1 MRDDVIGYLL
11 KAPAAARDC
20 PDVAAWWPRH
30 REIAA
35 VWRNPMDR
43 AIVGGFGA
51 DRVGWAFASGYQ
63 AALHALFPEV
73 PEDRIAALCVSEAD
87 GNSPK
92 AIKSTLRRAG
102 DAWLL
107 NGAKRWTT
115 LGPDGALFFVAAR
128 DASVSGERA
137 AIRVARVAADAP
149 GVTIMPMPPTRFVPE
164 VPHAQL
170 RFEDVRLADDA
181 LLPGDG
187 YEDYVKRFR
196 TVEDLHV
203 NAAVVAYLVREARR
217 LGWSPAWIERAA
229 ALLHGLRAIAG
240 EDATAP
246 ATHIALAGALAQG
259 TDLIGE
265 AETFWNS
272 VGDDPAGSRWRR
284 DRELLEVAGS
294 ARTQRTA
301 RAWERLR
308 RTSPAA

>member
-1 MRDDVIGYLL
+1 MRDDAIGFLL
-11 KAPAAARDC
+11 KAPAASREC
-20 PDVAAWWPRH
+20 LDVAAWWPRH

-43 AIVGGFGA
+43 AIVGGFAA

-63 AALHALFPEV
+63 AALYALFPDV
-73 PEDRIAALCVSEAD
+73 PEDCIAALCVTEAD

-92 AIKSTLRRAG
+92 AIKSTLHRQG
-102 DAWLL
+102 GGWLL

-115 LGPDGALFFVAAR
+115 LGLEGALFFVAAR
-128 DASVSGERA
+128 AAAASGERA
-137 AIRVARVAADAP
+137 VIRIARVASGAP
-149 GVTIMPMPPTRFVPE
+149 GVTVQPMPATRFVPE

-170 RFEDVRLADDA
+170 RFDDVRLADDA

-187 YEDYVKRFR
+187 YDDYVKRFR

-217 LGWSPAWIERAA
+217 LAWPAAWIERTA

-240 EDATAP
+240 EDTTAP

-259 TDLIGE
+259 TALIE
-265 AETFWNS
+265 ETEPFWTAA
-272 VGDDPAGSRWRR
+272 GQDPAVSRWRR
-284 DRELLEVAGS
+284 DHELFAVAGS
-294 ARTQRTA
+294 ARAQRTV

-308 RTSPAA
+308 P